1 VAEAVREVLKSAQD
15 LIREFASRYKAF
27 EADDVLNGQN
37 HAVEEVKRLELLDL
51 VSRASTYEPKRQ
63 PS

>member
-1 VAEAVREVLKSAQD
+1 VREVLKSAQD

-27 EADDVLNGQN
+27 EADVLNGQN